1 MLRKTAN
8 LSFVSCFSI
17 ALVLLSGCESQP
29 RELQLSSEESF
40 DGLRLVKNTV
50 AHRVW
55 VREGLDLSRYDA
67 LMLEGAGIK
76 YRMVDDARTTRGRAS
91 QTEFPITPQARE
103 RLVEIARES
112 FTAELK
118 RSERFRFTDSAG
130 PGVLLVEAALI
141 DVVSFVPPEPM
152 GRGDTFL
159 SRIGEATLV
168 VQVSDSQTGAA
179 LARVVDRRVAQPTVA
194 QRSSTPLHQA
204 EIRRLMQRWA
214 RQLRTGLDTLHE
226 EIIQ

>member
-1 MLRKTAN
+1 MRRKTAN

-103 RLVEIARES
+103 RLV
-112 FTAELK
+112 
-118 RSERFRFTDSAG
+118 RS
-130 PGVLLVEAALI
+130 LV
-141 DVVSFVPPEPM
+141 
-152 GRGDTFL
+152 
-159 SRIGEATLV
+159 SRSL
-168 VQVSDSQTGAA
+168 
-179 LARVVDRRVAQPTVA
+179 
-194 QRSSTPLHQA
+194 RSSSAP
-204 EIRRLMQRWA
+204 RDSVS
-214 RQLRTGLDTLHE
+214 RTAPVLVSCWWRPR
-226 EIIQ
+226 